1 MEEALGSTL
10 YRASESFYLIPDDVD
25 LDLGP
30 LEIRSLDGG
39 MAQVDPLSVARFRV
53 TESVARAF
61 AKRAASNVADRLES
75 SVAAASSALASMTS
89 DVDGLPDQSLADLSA
104 QLQQLVGTFQSADL
118 TTDAGRASVE
128 EQLSNLQQVKREL
141 DEGTDG

>member
-1 MEEALGSTL
+1 MGSTL

-25 LDLGP
+25 LPLGP

-61 AKRAASNVADRLES
+61 AKRAASDVAVRLES
-75 SVAAASSALASMTS
+75 SVAAASSALASMTA
-89 DVDGLPDQSLADLSA
+89 DVDGLPDQALADLSA
-104 QLQQLVGTFQSADL
+104 QLQEIVGTLQSADL

-128 EQLSNLQQVKREL
+128 ELLSTLRQVKNEM
-141 DEGTDG
+141 DEGADG

>member
-25 LDLGP
+25 LELGP

-89 DVDGLPDQSLADLSA
+89 DVDGLPDQALADLSA
-104 QLQQLVGTFQSADL
+104 QLQELVGTFQSADL

-128 EQLSNLQQVKREL
+128 EQLSSLRQVKEEMDDRA
-141 DEGTDG
+141 DD

>member
-1 MEEALGSTL
+1 MGSTL

-61 AKRAASNVADRLES
+61 AKRAATNVADRLES

-89 DVDGLPDQSLADLSA
+89 DVEGLPDQALADLTA
-104 QLQQLVGTFQSADL
+104 QLQQLVGTFQTADL

-128 EQLSNLQQVKREL
+128 EQLSNLRQAKGEM
-141 DEGTDG
+141 DDSADG

>member
-1 MEEALGSTL
+1 LGSTL

-61 AKRAASNVADRLES
+61 AKRAATNVADRLES

-89 DVDGLPDQSLADLSA
+89 DVEGLPDQALADLTA
-104 QLQQLVGTFQSADL
+104 QLQQLVGTFQTADL

-128 EQLSNLQQVKREL
+128 EQLSNLRQAKGEM
-141 DEGTDG
+141 DDSADG